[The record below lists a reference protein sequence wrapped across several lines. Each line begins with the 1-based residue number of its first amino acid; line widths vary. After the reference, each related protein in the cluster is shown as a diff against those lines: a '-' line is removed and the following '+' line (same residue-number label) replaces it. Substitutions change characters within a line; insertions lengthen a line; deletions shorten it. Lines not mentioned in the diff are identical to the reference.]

1 MQAFI
6 AWPDVGMSA
15 GWGAEEG
22 LFGRAQINIDLV
34 EANALWFL
42 MEMFQYIG
50 NINTEHPNT
59 K

>member
-1 MQAFI
+1 
-6 AWPDVGMSA
+6 MSA